1 MFWLI
6 FISLGFAQQEDRE
19 IRYQKSTEIDF
30 DAIDITGEMV
40 KPQGALIQDRSRT
53 TFNPLIELRTDW
65 NQEMSQ
71 SVSTIK

>member
-1 MFWLI
+1 MIWML
-6 FISLGFAQQEDRE
+6 FISLAFGQQEDRE

-30 DAIDITGEMV
+30 EALDIEGEMI

-53 TFNPLIELRTDW
+53 RFNPLIELRTDW
-65 NQEMSQ
+65 NVEMSQ